1 METVA
6 VVMPKGG
13 RGRRSAE
20 TEAKYQ
26 QDLAAFYAS
35 IIEIDSHVLISVS
48 VPENG
53 AISWKMQGRSR
64 KASLI
69 A

>member
-1 METVA
+1 MEEAVA

-35 IIEIDSHVLISVS
+35 IKEIDS
-48 VPENG
+48 PD
-53 AISWKMQGRSR
+53 
-64 KASLI
+64 
-69 A
+69 